1 VYENVTFCLFSF
13 FLFFPVF
20 LQEVYENM
28 TFLSNLAMLN
38 VGLVLFFCFFFPS
51 ALSMTQCSKS
61 FLFFFSVLNVGL
73 IFLSKEEKI

>member
-1 VYENVTFCLFSF
+1 VTFCLFSF

-38 VGLVLFFCFFFPS
+38 VGLVLFFCFFFLPRC
-51 ALSMTQCSKS
+51 Q
-61 FLFFFSVLNVGL
+61 
-73 IFLSKEEKI
+73 